1 MMSGEKVNMVV
12 RLNCAAH
19 TSKHSSAGSL
29 SAALPCHLCLLACLL
44 QVVLRE
50 IGAGGTAVEDV
61 TLLECVVKPR
71 RLEKLR

>member
-12 RLNCAAH
+12 RLTVPH
-19 TSKHSSAGSL
+19 TPAKHSSAGSL
-29 SAALPCHLCLLACLL
+29 CAALPCHLCLLACLL